1 MPGKRGWLVVFG
13 ALEAAFGPQEWWP
26 AQSPFEVMVGAILTQ
41 NTAWRNVEKAIA
53 NLRAANAL
61 SVAAILT
68 LPESDL
74 AELLRPSG
82 FYRIKTGRLL
92 ALCRFLKARGVA
104 AAPEQLARQTAVPAL
119 RRDLLAVHGVGEETA
134 DSILLYAL
142 DLPVMVVDAY
152 TRRIGGR
159 LGLLEDHLSYIE
171 VQAAIEAELEP
182 GDVAVRN
189 ALHALLVSLGKD
201 YCRPRPRC
209 DTCPLHTHCA
219 YAAGKQCRPR
229 QSEQP

>member
-1 MPGKRGWLVVFG
+1 MREQGGWSAVFG
-13 ALEAAFGPQEWWP
+13 MLEEAFGPQDWWP

-53 NLRAANAL
+53 NLRAVDAL
-61 SVAAILT
+61 SVRALLA
-68 LPESDL
+68 LPEGDL

-82 FYRIKTGRLL
+82 FYRIKTRRLL
-92 ALCRFLKARGVA
+92 ALCRFLETRGVGA
-104 AAPEQLARQTAVPAL
+104 VPEQLARQATVPAL
-119 RRDLLAVHGVGEETA
+119 RKDLLAVHGIGAETA

-142 DLPVMVVDAY
+142 GLPVMVVDAY

-159 LGLLEDHLSYIE
+159 LGLLEDHLSYGE
-171 VQAAIEAELEP
+171 VQAGMEAELKP
-182 GDVAVRN
+182 DDVLTRN

-209 DTCPLHTHCA
+209 GVCPLHAGCA
-219 YAAGKQCRPR
+219 YAAG
-229 QSEQP
+229 S

>member
-1 MPGKRGWLVVFG
+1 V
-13 ALEAAFGPQEWWP
+13 LEAAFGPQEWWP

-41 NTAWRNVEKAIA
+41 NTAWRNVEKAIT

-68 LPESDL
+68 LSENDL

-82 FYRIKTGRLL
+82 FYRIKTKRLL
-92 ALCRFLKARGVA
+92 ALCRFLKARGVDVV
-104 AAPEQLARQTAVPAL
+104 PEQLARQAAVPAL

-142 DLPVMVVDAY
+142 DLPVMAVDAY
-152 TRRIGGR
+152 TRRIGSR

-209 DTCPLHTHCA
+209 DTCPLNMRCA
-219 YAAGKQCRPR
+219 YAAGQQCRPR
-229 QSEQP
+229 QPEQP

>member
-1 MPGKRGWLVVFG
+1 MPGKRDWLVVFG
-13 ALEAAFGPQEWWP
+13 VLEAAFGPQEWWP
-26 AQSPFEVMVGAILTQ
+26 AQSPFEVMVGAVLTQ

-92 ALCRFLKARGVA
+92 ALCRFL
-104 AAPEQLARQTAVPAL
+104 TAL

-219 YAAGKQCRPR
+219 YAAGQQCRPR
-229 QSEQP
+229 QPEQP

>member
-1 MPGKRGWLVVFG
+1 MPGEKGWLAVFRT
-13 ALEAAFGPQEWWP
+13 LEETFGPQEWWP

-53 NLRAANAL
+53 NLQAANAL
-61 SVAAILT
+61 SVVAILT
-68 LPESDL
+68 LSESDL

-82 FYRIKTGRLL
+82 FYRIKTKRLL
-92 ALCRFLKARGVA
+92 ALCRFLEAQGVGA
-104 AAPEQLARQTAVPAL
+104 VPEQLARQAAGPEL
-119 RRDLLAVHGVGEETA
+119 RRYLLAVHGVGEETA

-142 DLPVMVVDAY
+142 GLPVMVVDAY

-159 LGLLEDHLSYIE
+159 LGLLDDHLSYTE
-171 VQAAIEAELEP
+171 VQACIEAELEP

-209 DTCPLHTHCA
+209 DACPLHTCCA
-219 YAAGKQCRPR
+219 YAA
-229 QSEQP
+229 E

>member
-1 MPGKRGWLVVFG
+1 MPEQGGWSVVFG
-13 ALEAAFGPQEWWP
+13 MLEEAFGPQDWWP

-53 NLRAANAL
+53 NLRAVDAL
-61 SVAAILT
+61 SVRALLA
-68 LPESDL
+68 LPEGDL

-82 FYRIKTGRLL
+82 FYRIKTRRLL
-92 ALCRFLKARGVA
+92 ALCRFLEARGVG
-104 AAPEQLARQTAVPAL
+104 AAPEQLARQANIPTL
-119 RRDLLAVHGVGEETA
+119 RKDLLAVHGIGAETA

-142 DLPVMVVDAY
+142 GLPVMVVDAY

-159 LGLLEDHLSYIE
+159 LGLLEDDLSYSE
-171 VQAAIEAELEP
+171 VQAGMEAELQP
-182 GDVAVRN
+182 DDVQTRN

-209 DTCPLHTHCA
+209 GLCPLHACCA
-219 YAAGKQCRPR
+219 YAAE
-229 QSEQP
+229 S

>member
-1 MPGKRGWLVVFG
+1 MPDQRGWSAVFG
-13 ALEAAFGPQEWWP
+13 ILEEAFGPQDWWP

-53 NLRAANAL
+53 NLRAVDAL
-61 SVAAILT
+61 SVRALLA
-68 LPESDL
+68 LPEWDL

-82 FYRIKTGRLL
+82 FYRIKTRRLL
-92 ALCRFLKARGVA
+92 ALCRFLETRGVGA
-104 AAPEQLARQTAVPAL
+104 VPEQLARQATVPAL
-119 RRDLLAVHGVGEETA
+119 RKDLLAVHGIGAETA

-142 DLPVMVVDAY
+142 GLPVMVVDAY

-159 LGLLEDHLSYIE
+159 LGLLEDHLSYGE
-171 VQAAIEAELEP
+171 VQAGMEAELKP
-182 GDVAVRN
+182 DDVLTRN

-209 DTCPLHTHCA
+209 GVCPLHAGCA
-219 YAAGKQCRPR
+219 YAAG
-229 QSEQP
+229 S

>member
-1 MPGKRGWLVVFG
+1 MPGKKGWLVVFG

-26 AQSPFEVMVGAILTQ
+26 AQSPFEVMVGAVLTQ

-68 LPESDL
+68 LSESDL

-82 FYRIKTGRLL
+82 FYRIKTKRLL
-92 ALCRFLKARGVA
+92 ALCRFLKARGVD
-104 AAPEQLARQTAVPAL
+104 AAPEQLARQVAGPEL

-159 LGLLEDHLSYIE
+159 LGLLEDHLSYTE

-182 GDVAVRN
+182 GDVAMRN

-219 YAAGKQCRPR
+219 YAAGQGRPR
-229 QSEQP
+229 QPEQP

>member
-1 MPGKRGWLVVFG
+1 MSGENGWLAVFRT
-13 ALEAAFGPQEWWP
+13 LQEAFGPQAWWP

-53 NLRAANAL
+53 NLRAADAL

-82 FYRIKTGRLL
+82 FYRIKTKRLL
-92 ALCRFLKARGVA
+92 ALCRFLEAQGVSA
-104 AAPEQLARQTAVPAL
+104 VPEQLARQAAVPAL
-119 RRDLLAVHGVGEETA
+119 RQDLLAVHGVGEETA

-142 DLPVMVVDAY
+142 GLPVMVVDTY

-159 LGLLEDHLSYIE
+159 VGLLGDHLSYTE

-182 GDVAVRN
+182 GDAAVRN

-209 DTCPLHTHCA
+209 DTCPLNTRCV
-219 YAAGKQCRPR
+219 YAAGQCRPR
-229 QSEQP
+229 QPEQP

>member
-1 MPGKRGWLVVFG
+1 MPDQRGWSAVFG
-13 ALEAAFGPQEWWP
+13 ILEEAFGPQDWWP

-53 NLRAANAL
+53 NLRAVDAL
-61 SVAAILT
+61 SVRALLA
-68 LPESDL
+68 LPEGDL

-82 FYRIKTGRLL
+82 FYRIKTRRLL
-92 ALCRFLKARGVA
+92 ALCRFLETRGVGA
-104 AAPEQLARQTAVPAL
+104 VPEQLARQATVPAL
-119 RRDLLAVHGVGEETA
+119 RKDLLAVHGIGAETA

-142 DLPVMVVDAY
+142 GLPVMVVDAY

-159 LGLLEDHLSYIE
+159 LGLLEDHLSYGE
-171 VQAAIEAELEP
+171 VQAGMEAELKP
-182 GDVAVRN
+182 DDVLTRN

-209 DTCPLHTHCA
+209 GVCPLHAGCA
-219 YAAGKQCRPR
+219 YAAG
-229 QSEQP
+229 S

>member
-1 MPGKRGWLVVFG
+1 MPGGNGWLAVFRT
-13 ALEAAFGPQEWWP
+13 LQEAFGPQEWWP

-68 LPESDL
+68 LSESDL

-82 FYRIKTGRLL
+82 FYRIKTKRLL
-92 ALCRFLKARGVA
+92 ALCRFLKARGVDA
-104 AAPEQLARQTAVPAL
+104 VPEQLAQQVAGPEL
-119 RRDLLAVHGVGEETA
+119 RRDLLAVHGIGEETA

-159 LGLLEDHLSYIE
+159 LGLLEDHLSYNE

-209 DTCPLHTHCA
+209 DTCPLHTCCA
-219 YAAGKQCRPR
+219 YAA
-229 QSEQP
+229 E